1 MLYHQQCNVLF
12 NSHERSELTP
22 ILTSILTSETSVPN
36 IHLRLVGTE
45 KRTLTM
51 EMNDV
56 TVTVAQLL
64 RLKFN
69 YFFRG

>member
-22 ILTSILTSETSVPN
+22 ILTSETSVPN

-45 KRTLTM
+45 KRALAV
-51 EMNDV
+51 EVNEV
-56 TVTVAQLL
+56 AVTVAQLL
-64 RLKFN
+64 RIKFN

>member
-1 MLYHQQCNVLF
+1 M
-12 NSHERSELTP
+12 
-22 ILTSILTSETSVPN
+22 N

-45 KRTLTM
+45 ERALAV
-51 EMNDV
+51 EVNEV
-56 TVTVAQLL
+56 AVTVAQLL